1 MAEVIVINPTKN
13 LEYIKGKLRVCAY
26 IRVSSDSD
34 DQENS
39 YIVQYDYYTNLIESN
54 PDWIFVDIYA
64 DEGITGT
71 STNKRDDFNRM
82 YQDCLDGKIDLILTK
97 SVSRFARNTLDCV
110 EIARKLKVLGV
121 GVKFE
126 KENINTMSMASET
139 ELAVLGSIAQ
149 EESMSTSKNVR
160 MGVQYRMSNGTFK
173 QGCIPYG
180 FKTINDV
187 WVIVEEQAKIVRLI
201 FNAYINGNS
210 LRKIATQLTQA
221 KVVKN
226 DGTYLWNENIISYII
241 KNVRYKG
248 DALLQKSYT
257 DEFPFKKRMNYGE
270 RDMYYVKNSNP
281 AIVSEEV
288 FDKANKLLNEQKN
301 RYNPEYNPKEYMLS
315 KKVFCTECGTMYRRK
330 ASKNKVC
337 WICRKKDYNGMDCTS
352 TQIAEQVIYNG
363 FINVY
368 NRLVNNTEIIL
379 TPIVTQL
386 NELRLQK
393 MRNTG
398 VVENINKEIAEL
410 SEQIL
415 MYQAAKSQ
423 GYMESALF
431 LEESNKANNRI
442 TQLKKEKKMLMGNDE
457 CEKTLKKTEM
467 LINILKT
474 SGSIG
479 EMDEKLFGKVISKIW
494 IDKERSLTYEMIN
507 GLKLTVKYQEV
518 I

>member
-39 YIVQYDYYTNLIESN
+39 YIVQYDYYTKLIASN

-71 STNKRDDFNRM
+71 SLNKRDDFNRM
-82 YQDCLDGKIDLILTK
+82 YQDCMDGKIDLVLTK
-97 SVSRFARNTLDCV
+97 SISRFARNTVDCV
-110 EIARKLKVLGV
+110 DMARKLKTFGV

-126 KENINTMSMASET
+126 KENINTANMTSEV
-139 ELAVLGSIAQ
+139 ELATLGSIAQ
-149 EESMSTSKNVR
+149 EESMSISQNVR
-160 MGVQYRMSNGTFK
+160 IGVQYRMSTGTFK
-173 QGCIPYG
+173 QSCLPYG
-180 FKTINDV
+180 FRLENDA

-210 LRKIATQLTQA
+210 LIKIATQLTQA

-226 DGTYLWNENIISYII
+226 DGTYFWHENHIAYII

-248 DALLQKSYT
+248 DALLQKTYT
-257 DEFPFKKRMNYGE
+257 EEFPFKKRVNQGE
-270 RDMYYVKNSNP
+270 KDMYYVKNSNP
-281 AIVSEEV
+281 EIVSAEI
-288 FDKANKLLNEQKN
+288 FDKANKLLEEQKN
-301 RYNPEYNPKEYMLS
+301 RFTAAYNPKEYLLS
-315 KKVFCTECGTMYRRK
+315 KKVYCTECGTMYRRK
-330 ASKNKVC
+330 ATEPRVT
-337 WICRKKDYNGMDCTS
+337 WMCRKKDKNGNDCTS
-352 TQIAEQVIYNG
+352 TPIAEQVVYNG

-368 NRLVNNTEIIL
+368 NRLVNNVEIIL

-386 NELRLQK
+386 NELKMNK
-393 MRNTG
+393 MRSTG
-398 VVENINKEIAEL
+398 AVENINKEIAEL

-415 MYQAAKSQ
+415 MYQAAKSH

-442 TQLKKEKKMLMGNDE
+442 TQLKKEKKLLMGNDE

-467 LINILKT
+467 LISML
-474 SGSIG
+474 
-479 EMDEKLFGKVISKIW
+479 
-494 IDKERSLTYEMIN
+494 
-507 GLKLTVKYQEV
+507 
-518 I
+518 